1 MKQKPATP
9 MSLGERAKQFAPFS
23 ALRGLP
29 EELLEMEKVRV
40 PRRVLTEET
49 KARLNAVLS
58 SLLPHD
64 DVCAVYYSEREE
76 EYVTVTGKVR
86 LCDTVHRTLLVD
98 DTMIKF
104 GDLLAVKKH

>member
-1 MKQKPATP
+1 MKKPSGP
-9 MSLGERAKQFAPFS
+9 MPVSERAKQFAPFS

-29 EELLEMEKVRV
+29 EELLEIEKVRV
-40 PRRVLTEET
+40 PRRTLSEEAET
-49 KARLNAVLS
+49 RLNAVLS
-58 SLLPHD
+58 SLLPRD
-64 DVCAVYYSEREE
+64 EICAVYYSEHEE